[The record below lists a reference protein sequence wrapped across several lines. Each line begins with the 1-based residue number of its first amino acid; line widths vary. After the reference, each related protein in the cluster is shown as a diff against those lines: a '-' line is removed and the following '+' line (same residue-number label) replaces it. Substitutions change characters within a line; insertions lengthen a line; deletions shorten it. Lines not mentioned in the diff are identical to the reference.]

1 MTRTSRSRTLK
12 APEFRAR
19 GRGPITSAG
28 LPTGDPDRTGM
39 RTRPGWRVI
48 IADSSEARIYAAG
61 AAASHLTLLATLRNP
76 SARIPE
82 QELLTGRGGSR
93 FNRSG
98 GHYQAL
104 APTSRV
110 HRERFEQFAKTIA
123 TVAARECGTTEQLAL
138 IAAPRLLGLI
148 QRAMSGSARARLAR
162 AVPRDVTHES
172 AARLRTRLQRELGST
187 ARA

>member
-19 GRGPITSAG
+19 GRGPVTAAG
-28 LPTGDPDRTGM
+28 LPAAEPDKTGT

-82 QELLTGRGGSR
+82 HELLTGRGGSK

-98 GHYQAL
+98 GLYQAL

-123 TVAARECGTTEQLAL
+123 TVAARECGTAEQLAL

-148 QRAMSGSARARLAR
+148 QRAMSRTARARVVR
-162 AVPRDVTHES
+162 TVPRDVTHES
-172 AARLRTRLQRELGST
+172 AARLRTRLQRELGYP
-187 ARA
+187 AQA